1 VEGNEI
7 QPLHCSNFHTSK
19 PKIALFDFEKLT
31 VYQKAKAFQKEI
43 ATWLKSNPKIDSITR
58 DQLRRAALSIPLNIA
73 EGTGRFTPKDRR
85 NFYVIARS
93 SIFEVVAILDILKD
107 DAGIEPFLHLKLYQ
121 DADELSRILFVMV
134 RKLEAAA

>member
-1 VEGNEI
+1 M
-7 QPLHCSNFHTSK
+7 
-19 PKIALFDFEKLT
+19 FDFEKLT
-31 VYQKAKAFQKEI
+31 VYQKAKGFQKEI

-58 DQLRRAALSIPLNIA
+58 DQLRRATLSIPLNIA

-107 DAGIEPFLHLKLYQ
+107 DAAIESLFFAKLYQ

-134 RKLEAAA
+134 RKLEVAA

>member
-1 VEGNEI
+1 M
-7 QPLHCSNFHTSK
+7 
-19 PKIALFDFEKLT
+19 FDFEKLT
-31 VYQKAKAFQKEI
+31 VYQKAKAFNKEI
-43 ATWLKSNPKIDSITR
+43 STWLRNNTKVDSVTR

-107 DAGIEPFLHLKLYQ
+107 DTSIEQLFFVKLYQ

>member
-1 VEGNEI
+1 M
-7 QPLHCSNFHTSK
+7 
-19 PKIALFDFEKLT
+19 FDFEKLT
-31 VYQKAKAFQKEI
+31 VYQKAKSFNKEI
-43 ATWLKSNPKIDSITR
+43 STWLRSNQKIDAVTR

-93 SIFEVVAILDILKD
+93 SIFEVAAILDILKD
-107 DAGIEPFLHLKLYQ
+107 DGGIEPLLFVKLYQ

-134 RKLEAAA
+134 RKLESAA

>member
-1 VEGNEI
+1 M
-7 QPLHCSNFHTSK
+7 
-19 PKIALFDFEKLT
+19 FDFEKLT
-31 VYQKAKAFQKEI
+31 VYQKAKAFNKEI
-43 ATWLKSNPKIDSITR
+43 STWLRNTPKIDSITR

-93 SIFEVVAILDILKD
+93 SIFEVAAILDILRD
-107 DAGIEPFLHLKLYQ
+107 DAGIEPLLFAKLYQ

-134 RKLEAAA
+134 RKLEVAA